1 MKVIVLGAGVIGV
14 TTAYYLAKQGVDV
27 TVVDRQREAGLE
39 TSFANA
45 GELSYGMSSP
55 WAAPGIPKKA
65 LKWLLM
71 RHRPLTIWPLPSP
84 SMWAWGL
91 QMLRNCNE
99 ESYRINKSRMVR
111 VSSYSRD
118 ALTDLL
124 KDVPIDFDQRNLG
137 TLQLFRTE
145 KQLEASKVDQDVLR
159 EFDSPFEVLD
169 RDACIAAEPGLANVA
184 EKFVGGLQLTSDRTG
199 DCRKF
204 TAALAAEAEKMGA
217 KFRYNETIMGFETR
231 NDQIS
236 SVLTE
241 KDSFEGDGFVC
252 CLGPYSAVLL
262 KELDIHLPI
271 YPVKGYSITL
281 PVKDPVAAPQS
292 TIMDETYKVALTRLG
307 DRIRVAGQAE
317 IIGFNKKLGK
327 HATDAVRYVVNDLF
341 PDGGDQTKIE
351 NWTGLR
357 PMTPDGTPVLGR
369 TEFKNLFLNTGH
381 GTLGWTMACGS
392 SRAVADLVV
401 ERQPDISF
409 EGLEANRYA

>member
-1 MKVIVLGAGVIGV
+1 MKVIVLGAGVIGI
-14 TTAYYLAKQGVDV
+14 TTAYYLAKHGVDI
-27 TVVDRQREAGLE
+27 TVIDRQREAGLE

-65 LKWLLM
+65 VKWLLM
-71 RHRPLTIWPLPSP
+71 RHRPLTIWPLLSP
-84 SMWAWGL
+84 AMWSWGL

-99 ESYRINKSRMVR
+99 EAYRINKSRMVR
-111 VSSYSRD
+111 ISSYSRD
-118 ALTDLL
+118 ALAGLL

-145 KQLEASKVDQDVLR
+145 KQLDASKVDQDVLR
-159 EFDSPFEVLD
+159 EFASPFEVLD

-204 TAALAAEAEKMGA
+204 TAALAVETQKMGV
-217 KFRYNETIMGFETR
+217 KFRYNETIKGFETR

-241 KDSFEGDGFVC
+241 NDSFEGDRFVC
-252 CLGPYSAVLL
+252 CLGPYSTVLL
-262 KELDIHLPI
+262 KQLGIHLPI

-281 PVKDPVAAPQS
+281 PVIDPAAAPQS

-369 TEFKNLFLNTGH
+369 TNLKNLYLNTGH

-401 ERQPDISF
+401 EREPDISF